1 MCHELLEFLEAL
13 YRACSPERATL
24 VFARFLE
31 RSGFDTFAC
40 GDYDTM
46 NLGQSHSFA
55 KSWPRDYADFYYGKA
70 ALTPDPI
77 RKTVPSAIRPVV
89 WSDLLASQRTAPQMR
104 CSIALTEHFAWREG
118 MVVPIGPKGYRRSI
132 VSIKGAR
139 EPLAAT
145 ERTVLTT
152 AAIVFFE
159 RMRLLRPAVSDEDW
173 RQAATLTGR
182 EKGCLAHVA
191 AGLND
196 DEIGER
202 LGIGATTAHWHVNNA
217 RAKLGARTR
226 AQAVAVG
233 LKHRLIA
240 M

>member
-46 NLGQSHSFA
+46 NLSQSHYFA
-55 KSWPRDYADFYYGKA
+55 KSWPRDYADLYYGKA
-70 ALTPDPI
+70 ALTPDLI
-77 RKTVPSAIRPVV
+77 RKTIPSAIRPVV

-132 VSIKGAR
+132 VSIRAVSGAAA
-139 EPLAAT
+139 AAT
-145 ERTVLTT
+145 ERTVLTHGSGKT
-152 AAIVFFE
+152 APFFE
-159 RMRLLRPAVSDEDW
+159 RMRLLRPSARILDEDW

-182 EKGCLAHVA
+182 EKGCLAHA
-191 AGLND
+191 A
-196 DEIGER
+196 
-202 LGIGATTAHWHVNNA
+202 AS
-217 RAKLGARTR
+217 
-226 AQAVAVG
+226 
-233 LKHRLIA
+233 
-240 M
+240 